1 MVAGIDSLV
10 LAAFLASEKYAAG
23 KRNEA
28 AKKEQLENQA
38 QGVFFDAKDKNQ
50 PVKYGNQY
58 KTSGIQIGVYTPK
71 KGIGSAKLFP
81 DAVLSQIVPKKQDL
95 GKVPYYLSQKTGTKY
110 GSISDL
116 QQKEGIG
123 TPYRTQSFNRQTGEF
138 EFPSKD
144 IFDAPSDKSEQKTNV
159 YLDEN
164 FKLTNNKPATGFR
177 AVKTTKGGV
186 TSFDIKETLKAEKV
200 EKDKPEAL
208 STTSETV
215 YSLNGEVGTLNDL
228 IQKGAISEEEAGDIT
243 NIGAVP
249 IGEKNFEIYND
260 GTKRLKNTVNF
271 NRGQLEINAPDL
283 FKKEEE
289 KKEPVQYYANVIDP
303 QTKDAYRIP
312 LQGGDWKSE
321 IRRLENKNLRVLD
334 VYDIDPK
341 TKVPNYVFDAVAKKK
356 TAVSDADSGASV
368 VASFNFGGPLDPPT
382 QIKIP
387 SDVGKPEGRIKYLEN
402 VNNQLTD
409 ILGDSKKS
417 EIFYRNPAVVNKI
430 GLNLLNSV
438 LRDYTKEGVAGVPS
452 LKFYIPLTDFIQR
465 FPALSAMQMTVDGVT
480 MDYRDFLVKRQAG
493 QINFETTKK
502 MLGIDLA
509 NKKNGIN
516 SKTVATKQNVEVQ
529 GNKIIIPTLTT
540 YTNPAHTKAVNTILN
555 FAKTQEEVDYY
566 SNIIQNK
573 LTVFSDTIDPMTGTP
588 VPKLEQPPLDF
599 FNAINSQKFNRNI
612 TVGGKQIPVK
622 GFQILQSIL
631 NPKFEVEGS
640 SFANLISQD
649 LKRDMANQ
657 LRNASGGELAVMAD
671 MLDIALQQDAGANLD
686 ITLNNIHKFRKGS
699 EREDKNKL
707 VESSFEMAK
716 STSQAIAEADALEG
730 TYFDR
735 DGNMYPEGSGLAQ
748 AYLFVNEGL
757 YAFGYVSDKLKQGI
771 DTVLGRTSQI
781 NEMSGYNYDKVFA
794 AANKRVSEFTSV
806 LNDDRTAGKYKGK
819 EQKELEARA
828 SNKAQLEKIV
838 RQMNA
843 VDEATGRA
851 NEKERAFARRNFHKY
866 MLAYQL
872 AAAIQGGTGGRT
884 ISDQD
889 VQNILRAFN
898 FSIIGKPENELAS
911 IRAAKTMLRRLN
923 TYHTAIA
930 NLSGVQGENPSV
942 KRQARLVIE
951 ADKMLSLSQSYSM
964 RDMTSSDIE
973 NFIRDKGKAV
983 SANRPSGN
991 VGGGGGGLTPASQ
1004 GVQQQFNFTNK
1015 ALNALEG
1022 GN

>member
-1 MVAGIDSLV
+1 MVAGIDSLI

-28 AKKEQLENQA
+28 AKKEQLENQP
-38 QGVFFDAKDKNQ
+38 QGVFFDTKDKNQ

-58 KTSGIQIGVYTPK
+58 KTSGIQIGSYVPK

-81 DAVLSQIVPKKQDL
+81 DAVLSRIVPKQKDQ

-110 GSISDL
+110 GSVSDL
-116 QQKEGIG
+116 QQKEGVG
-123 TPYRTQSFNRQTGEF
+123 TPYRTQAFNKQTGEF

-144 IFDAPSDKSEQKTNV
+144 IFDAPSDNKTEQKTNV
-159 YLDEN
+159 FLDDN
-164 FKLTNNKPATGFR
+164 FKPTNKKPANGYR
-177 AVKTTKGGV
+177 AVKVTKNGI
-186 TSFDIKETLKAEKV
+186 TSFDIKETLKPTKV

-208 STTSETV
+208 STTTETV
-215 YSLNGEVGTLNDL
+215 YSLNGETGTLNQL

-249 IGEKNFEIYND
+249 IGERNFDIYND
-260 GTKRLKNTVNF
+260 GTKRVTNTVSYNKSA
-271 NRGQLEINAPDL
+271 LEVIAPDV

-289 KKEPVQYYANVIDP
+289 EKEPVQYYANVIDP

-321 IRRLENKNLRVLD
+321 KRRLENKNLRVLD
-334 VYDIDPK
+334 VFDIDPD
-341 TKVPNYVFDAVAKKK
+341 TKVANYVFDGVAKKK
-356 TAVSDADSGASV
+356 GATSDADSDVSV
-368 VASFNFGGPLDPPT
+368 VASFQFEGPLDPPT
-382 QIKIP
+382 QFKIP
-387 SDVGKPEGRIKYLEN
+387 KNIGKPEVRIEYITQA
-402 VNNQLTD
+402 NNLLGN
-409 ILGDSKKS
+409 ILNDEKKR
-417 EIFYRNPAVVNKI
+417 EIFYKNPALVNKI
-430 GLNLLNSV
+430 GAGLLDSI

-452 LKFYIPLTDFIQR
+452 LKFYIPMKDFVDR
-465 FPALSAMQMTVDGVT
+465 FPFLSGMKMTVDGVT

-493 QINFETTKK
+493 QIDFETTKR
-502 MLGIDLA
+502 MLGIDQA
-509 NKKNGIN
+509 NKKIGVE
-516 SKTVATKQNVEVQ
+516 SKTLATKQSAEVQ

-573 LTVFSDTIDPMTGTP
+573 LTVYSDTIDPMTGTP
-588 VPKLEQPPLDF
+588 VPRLEQPRLEF
-599 FNAINSQKFNRNI
+599 FNAISSQKFNRNI
-612 TVGGKQIPVK
+612 TVGGTQIPVK

-631 NPKFEVEGS
+631 NPKFEVKGS
-640 SFANLISQD
+640 PFANLISQD
-649 LKRDMANQ
+649 VKRDMANE

-671 MLDIALQQDAGANLD
+671 ILDIALQQDAGANLD
-686 ITLNNIHKFRKGS
+686 ITLNNIHNFRQGQ

-730 TYFDR
+730 TYFDSE
-735 DGNMYPEGSGLAQ
+735 GNMYPEGSGLAQ

-757 YAFGYVSDKLKQGI
+757 YAFGYVTDKLKQGI
-771 DTVLGRTSQI
+771 DTVLGRNSQV
-781 NEMSGYNYDKVFA
+781 NQLSTYSYDKVFA
-794 AANKRVSEFTSV
+794 AANKRVNDFTSV
-806 LNDDRTAGKYKGK
+806 LNDDRTAGKYKGQEEAEAKARTANK
-819 EQKELEARA
+819 EQLD
-828 SNKAQLEKIV
+828 KIV

-843 VDEATGRA
+843 VDETGRA

-930 NLSGVQGENPSV
+930 NLSGVGGEDPAI

-951 ADKMLSLSQSYSM
+951 ADKMLSISKSYSM
-964 RDMTSSDIE
+964 RDMTSDDIRS
-973 NFIRDKGKAV
+973 FIRDKGKAV
-983 SANRPSGN
+983 GANRPSGN
-991 VGGGGGGLTPASQ
+991 RGGGGGLTPASE
-1004 GVQQQFNFTNK
+1004 GIQQQFNFTNK
-1015 ALNALEG
+1015 VIDSLG

>member
-10 LAAFLASEKYAAG
+10 LAAFLASEQYAAG

-28 AKKEQLENQA
+28 AKKEQLENQP
-38 QGVFFDAKDKNQ
+38 QGVFFDTKDKNQ
-50 PVKYGNQY
+50 PVKYGNQF
-58 KTSGIQIGVYTPK
+58 KTSGIQIGTYIPK
-71 KGIGSAKLFP
+71 KGIGSATLFP
-81 DAVLSQIVPKKQDL
+81 DAVLKRIVPEKQDL
-95 GKVPYYLSQKTGTKY
+95 GKVPYYLSQKTGKKF
-110 GSISDL
+110 GSISAL
-116 QQKEGIG
+116 QQEEGVG
-123 TPYRTQSFNRQTGEF
+123 TPYRTQSFNQQTGQF
-138 EFPSKD
+138 EFPSKE
-144 IFDAPSDKSEQKTNV
+144 IFDEAPEGKVEQQTNI

-164 FKLTNNKPATGFR
+164 FKPTNTKPTKGFR
-177 AVKTTKGGV
+177 AVKKTKDGV
-186 TSFDIKETLKAEKV
+186 TSFDIKETLKPTKV

-208 STTSETV
+208 STTTETV
-215 YSLNGEVGTLNDL
+215 YSLNGETGSLDQL
-228 IQKGAISEEEAGDIT
+228 IQKGVISEEEAGDIT

-249 IGEKNFEIYND
+249 IGERSFDIYND
-260 GTKRLKNTVNF
+260 GTKRLKNTVSYNKT
-271 NRGQLEINAPDL
+271 QIEVIAPDL

-289 KKEPVQYYANVIDP
+289 KKEPVQYYANVINP
-303 QTKDAYRIP
+303 QTKEAYRIP

-321 IRRLENKNLRVLD
+321 MRRLENKGLRVLD

-341 TKVPNYVFDAVAKKK
+341 TKVANYVFDGVAKKK
-356 TAVSDADSGASV
+356 TAVSDADSDASV

-402 VNNQLTD
+402 VNNQLAD
-409 ILGDSKKS
+409 ILRDSNKS
-417 EIFYRNPAVVNKI
+417 QIFYKNPAVVNKI
-430 GLNLLNSV
+430 GLGLVNSV

-452 LKFYIPLTDFIQR
+452 LKFYIPLTDFVER
-465 FPALSAMQMTVDGVT
+465 FPALSAMQMTVDGVK
-480 MDYRDFLVKRQAG
+480 MDYSQYLSKRQAG
-493 QINFETTKK
+493 QIDFETTKK
-502 MLGIDLA
+502 MLGIDQA

-529 GNKIIIPTLTT
+529 GQKIIIPTLTT
-540 YTNPAHTKAVNTILN
+540 YTNPAHTKAVNSILK
-555 FAKTQEEVDYY
+555 FAKSQEEVDYY

-573 LTVFSDTIDPMTGTP
+573 LTLYSDTIDPMTGTP
-588 VPKLEQPPLDF
+588 VPRFEQPRIDF
-599 FNAINSQKFNRNI
+599 LNALSSEKFNRNI
-612 TVGGKQIPVK
+612 TVRGKQVPVK

-631 NPKFEVEGS
+631 NPKFEVQGS
-640 SFANLISQD
+640 PFANLISPEV
-649 LKRDMANQ
+649 KRDMANE

-671 MLDIALQQDAGANLD
+671 ILDIALEKDAGANLD
-686 ITLNNIHKFRKGS
+686 ITLNNIHNFRQGN

-757 YAFGYVSDKLKQGI
+757 YAFGYVTDKLKQGI

-781 NEMSGYNYDKVFA
+781 NQMSGYNYDKVFA

-806 LNDDRTAGKYKGK
+806 LNDDRTAGKYKGQEEAEAK
-819 EQKELEARA
+819 ARA
-828 SNKAQLEKIV
+828 SNKAQLDKIV

-843 VDEATGRA
+843 IDETTGRA

-930 NLSGVQGENPSV
+930 NLSGVQGENPAV
-942 KRQARLVIE
+942 RRQARLVIE
-951 ADKMLSLSQSYSM
+951 ADKMLSLSKSYSM

-983 SANRPSGN
+983 GANRPSGN
-991 VGGGGGGLTPASQ
+991 VGGGGGLSPAPQ

-1015 ALNALEG
+1015 ALDALGG

>member
-10 LAAFLASEKYAAG
+10 LAALLASEKYAAG

-28 AKKEQLENQA
+28 AKKEQLENQP
-38 QGVFFDAKDKNQ
+38 QGVFFDPKDKNQ

-58 KTSGIQIGVYTPK
+58 KTSGIQIGSYTPK

-81 DAVLSQIVPKKQDL
+81 DRILSEIIPKQKDQ
-95 GKVPYYLSQKTGTKY
+95 GNVPYYLSQKTGTKY

-116 QQKEGIG
+116 QQKEGVG
-123 TPYRTQSFNRQTGEF
+123 TPYRTQAFNRQTGEF

-144 IFDAPSDKSEQKTNV
+144 IFDAPSDDKVEQKTNV
-159 YLDEN
+159 FLDNN
-164 FKLTNNKPATGFR
+164 FKPTNKKPANGYR
-177 AVKTTKGGV
+177 AVKVTKNGM
-186 TSFDIKETLKAEKV
+186 TSFDIKETLKPTKV
-200 EKDKPEAL
+200 EKEKPEAL
-208 STTSETV
+208 STTTETV
-215 YSLNGEVGTLNDL
+215 YSLNGETGTLNQL
-228 IQKGAISEEEAGDIT
+228 VQKGIISEEEAGDIT

-249 IGEKNFEIYND
+249 IGERSFDIYND
-260 GTKRLKNTVNF
+260 GTKRVKNTVSYNKT
-271 NRGQLEINAPDL
+271 QIEVIAPDL

-289 KKEPVQYYANVIDP
+289 KKKPVQYYANVIDP

-321 IRRLENKNLRVLD
+321 KRRLENKNLRVLD
-334 VYDIDPK
+334 VFDIDPD
-341 TKVPNYVFDAVAKKK
+341 TKVANYVFDGVAKKK
-356 TAVSDADSGASV
+356 GAVSDADAGASV
-368 VASFNFGGPLDPPT
+368 VASFQFGGPLDPPT

-387 SDVGKPEGRIKYLEN
+387 DDIGKPEGRVKYLEN
-402 VNNQLTD
+402 ANNQLAD
-409 ILGDSKKS
+409 ILGDSNKS
-417 EIFYRNPAVVNKI
+417 EIFYKNPAVVNKI
-430 GLNLLNSV
+430 GLGLLNSV

-452 LKFYIPLTDFIQR
+452 LKFYIPLTDFVDR
-465 FPALSAMQMTVDGVT
+465 FPALSAMKMTVDGVT
-480 MDYRDFLVKRQAG
+480 MDYRDYLTKRQAG

-502 MLGIDLA
+502 MLGIDQA
-509 NKKNGIN
+509 NKKNGVN
-516 SKTVATKQNVEVQ
+516 SKTVATKQNVQVQ
-529 GNKIIIPTLTT
+529 DNKIIIPTLTT

-573 LTVFSDTIDPMTGTP
+573 LTVYSDTIDPMTGTP
-588 VPKLEQPPLDF
+588 VPRLEQPRLEF

-612 TVGGKQIPVK
+612 TVGGTQIPVR

-631 NPKFEVEGS
+631 NPKFEVKGS
-640 SFANLISQD
+640 PFANLISQD
-649 LKRDMANQ
+649 VKRDMANE
-657 LRNASGGELAVMAD
+657 LRNASAGELAVMAD
-671 MLDIALQQDAGANLD
+671 ILDIALQQDAGANLD
-686 ITLNNIHKFRKGS
+686 ITLNNIHNFRQGQ

-730 TYFDR
+730 TYFDSE
-735 DGNMYPEGSGLAQ
+735 GNMYPEGSGLAQ

-757 YAFGYVSDKLKQGI
+757 YAFGYVTDKLKQGI
-771 DTVLGRTSQI
+771 DTVLGRNSQV
-781 NEMSGYNYDKVFA
+781 NQLSTYSYDKVFA
-794 AANKRVSEFTSV
+794 AANKRVSEFNSV
-806 LNDDRTAGKYKGK
+806 LNDDRTAEKYKGQEEAEAKARAANK
-819 EQKELEARA
+819 EQLE
-828 SNKAQLEKIV
+828 EIV
-838 RQMNA
+838 RKMNA
-843 VDEATGRA
+843 VDKTTGRA
-851 NEKERAFARRNFHKY
+851 DEKERAFARRNFHKY

-930 NLSGVQGENPSV
+930 NLSGVGGEDPAI

-951 ADKMLSLSQSYSM
+951 ADKMLSLSKSYSM
-964 RDMTSSDIE
+964 RDMTSTDIE

-983 SANRPSGN
+983 GANRPSGN
-991 VGGGGGGLTPASQ
+991 RGGGGGLTPASE
-1004 GVQQQFNFTNK
+1004 GIQQQFNFTNK
-1015 ALNALEG
+1015 VIDSLG